1 MWSNAYNV
9 HKLTQDMEEKKSYL
23 LWLKDSNRLCKIVNK
38 VDLTLVLV
46 QSIREPNIADNL
58 STTTQNERI
67 KSIVEL
73 ISSLSHLTL
82 VCN

>member
-1 MWSNAYNV
+1 
-9 HKLTQDMEEKKSYL
+9 MEEKKSYL

-73 ISSLSHLTL
+73 IKKFSG
-82 VCN
+82 VR

>member
-1 MWSNAYNV
+1 
-9 HKLTQDMEEKKSYL
+9 MEEKKSYL